1 MEKFK
6 KALAKIGAAVRWLGK
21 QLWSVL
27 ADGQWDFDPYKLG
40 AFACYAFAAN
50 LALRVFG
57 IVDAWIAAGQSV
69 DAAALASLVGLP
81 ALIGGFGT
89 VLLST
94 ASKVDRSM
102 LGPGPG
108 KP

>member
-1 MEKFK
+1 MK
-6 KALAKIGAAVRWLGK
+6 KLWSAIKWIAKQA
-21 QLWSVL
+21 WSVL

-102 LGPGPG
+102 LGSGAG